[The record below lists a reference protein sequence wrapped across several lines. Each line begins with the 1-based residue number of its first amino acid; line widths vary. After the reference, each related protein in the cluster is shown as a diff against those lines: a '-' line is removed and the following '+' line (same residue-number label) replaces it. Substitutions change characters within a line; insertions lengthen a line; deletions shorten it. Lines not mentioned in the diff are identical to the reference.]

1 MPLMVDRQAVI
12 LEDSYASAV
21 TPDEAQKVINDSSD
35 AIEINKEKI
44 CWMRQINVILTSRK
58 VRRSMS
64 FNNFDPR
71 SQFTMDLA
79 GQKKVSLNE
88 DKGTFTIYNLE
99 YDKISEILINEYFT
113 IEIQAGYQSMGTLP
127 TIFKGEIS
135 YISQKIHSAHDTET
149 YFCYASTLVARY
161 SQSRINFN
169 LNSSINIY
177 SALNYVCKLSGI
189 RSENYRIS
197 PELKKELLQN
207 IYNNY
212 GTCATVFDNLTST
225 SGNYDLSVDS
235 SDGLLIDVT
244 TINEKRKIKI
254 DPNIINITSGNPTVT
269 SAGLQMSVLPVMNFK
284 PGDILILDNSLI
296 NVSIKDAESVKDT
309 FNTNYLDQ
317 NGMYMIIEIHYHLQN
332 RGSAFDFD
340 IQARA
345 LDIIK
350 KMQVNG
356 QYKVN

>member
-1 MPLMVDRQAVI
+1 MIADKTATLFDGGSIP
-12 LEDSYASAV
+12 SSV
-21 TPDEAQKVINDSSD
+21 TADEAQKIINDS
-35 AIEINKEKI
+35 ANAAEINKNKF
-44 CWMRQINVILTSRK
+44 CWMRQINVILSSRITHK
-58 VRRSMS
+58 SMS

-71 SQFTMDLA
+71 SQFTMDIT
-79 GQKKVSLNE
+79 GQKKVSLRE

-99 YDKISEILINEYFT
+99 YDKICEIIINQYFT
-113 IEIQAGYQSMGTLP
+113 IEIQAGYQSMGNLP
-127 TIFKGEIS
+127 TIFKGEVS

-149 YFCYASTLVARY
+149 YFCYASTMVARF

-169 LNSSINIY
+169 LNSSINLY

-189 RSENYRIS
+189 RSENYNIS
-197 PELKKELLQN
+197 PELKKEVLQS

-212 GTCATVFDNLTST
+212 GTCTTVFDNLTST
-225 SGNYDLSVDS
+225 SGDFVLSTDES
-235 SDGLLIDVT
+235 EGMLIDVT
-244 TINEKRKIKI
+244 TINEKRKLKI
-254 DPNIINITSGNPTVT
+254 DPNIINITNGNPTVT

-284 PGDILILDNSLI
+284 PGDILIMDNSLI
-296 NVSIKDAESVKDT
+296 NVSIKDAASVIET

-317 NGMYMIIEIHYHLQN
+317 NGMYMIIEIRYHLQN
-332 RGSAFDFD
+332 RGASFEFE

-356 QYKVN
+356 RYKVS